1 MCLVIKDKLDEVF
14 LIFLYMLLPHAA
26 IKPESSPELSV
37 GGTLLVGHLHRK
49 LGGQE
54 GLILFSRWKKT
65 KGTAEF

>member
-37 GGTLLVGHLHRK
+37 VGTLLVGHCWWDTCT
-49 LGGQE
+49 E
-54 GLILFSRWKKT
+54 SWEVKKV
-65 KGTAEF
+65 